1 MYMKKNMTINLR
13 SKLISKISKKNINRI
28 TIKILNNWIK
38 NNKDNS
44 KLLNN
49 LKEEEKKIK
58 LKIYDFLFLK
68 IICHS
73 IKRLNK

>member
-1 MYMKKNMTINLR
+1 MYMKKNITINLR
-13 SKLISKISKKNINRI
+13 SKLISKISKKNKNRK

-38 NNKDNS
+38 VNKDNS

-49 LKEEEKKIK
+49 LKEQEKKIK

-68 IICHS
+68 IKCYS

>member
-1 MYMKKNMTINLR
+1 MTINLR
-13 SKLISKISKKNINRI
+13 SKLISKISKKNKNRI

-38 NNKDNS
+38 VNKDNS

-68 IICHS
+68 IKCYS

>member
-1 MYMKKNMTINLR
+1 MTINLR
-13 SKLISKISKKNINRI
+13 SKLISKISKKNKNRK

-38 NNKDNS
+38 VNKDNS

-68 IICHS
+68 IICYS

>member
-13 SKLISKISKKNINRI
+13 SKLKSKISKQNKNRK

-38 NNKDNS
+38 VNKDNS
-44 KLLNN
+44 KHLNN

-68 IICHS
+68 IKCYS

>member
-1 MYMKKNMTINLR
+1 MYMKKNMTVNLR
-13 SKLISKISKKNINRI
+13 SKLISKISKKNKNRK
-28 TIKILNNWIK
+28 TIKILNIWIQV
-38 NNKDNS
+38 NKDNS

-68 IICHS
+68 IKRYS

>member
-13 SKLISKISKKNINRI
+13 SKLISKISKKNKNRK

-38 NNKDNS
+38 VNKDNS

-68 IICHS
+68 IKCYS

>member
-13 SKLISKISKKNINRI
+13 SKLISKISKKNKNRK

-38 NNKDNS
+38 VNKDNS

-58 LKIYDFLFLK
+58 LKIYDFF
-68 IICHS
+68 IS
-73 IKRLNK
+73 

>member
-13 SKLISKISKKNINRI
+13 SKLISKISKKNKNRK

-38 NNKDNS
+38 VNKDNS

-49 LKEEEKKIK
+49 LKEEEKKIT

-68 IICHS
+68 IKCYS

>member
-1 MYMKKNMTINLR
+1 MTINLR
-13 SKLISKISKKNINRI
+13 SKLISKISKKNKNRK

-38 NNKDNS
+38 VNKDNS

-68 IICHS
+68 IKCYS